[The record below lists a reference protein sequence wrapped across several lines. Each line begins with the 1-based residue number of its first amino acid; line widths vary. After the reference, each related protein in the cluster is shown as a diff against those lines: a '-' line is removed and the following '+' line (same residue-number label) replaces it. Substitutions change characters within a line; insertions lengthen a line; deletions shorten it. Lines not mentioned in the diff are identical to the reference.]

1 MTKTFTLQLNDLSQ
15 VLHVDNVESF
25 VGRDASGSFGLQ
37 AGHETFVTCLRPG
50 LARFR
55 DSAGKWHYIA
65 QPGAV
70 VLFAANRLQ
79 LSATRMLLSDD
90 RDALVAQMDAQW
102 QALDRQLGSTRLN
115 ITQVEQALARKLW
128 DMSRRGETL

>member
-1 MTKTFTLQLNDLSQ
+1 MATFRLLLNDMSQ
-15 VLHVDNVESF
+15 ALQFDDVISF

-37 AGHETFVTCLRPG
+37 AGHEAFVTCLQPG

-55 DSAGKWHYIA
+55 DQQEQWHYIA

-70 VLFAANRLQ
+70 VLFQNNQLH
-79 LSATRMLLSDD
+79 LSATQMLVSSD
-90 RDALVAQMDAQW
+90 RDSLVAKMDAQW
-102 QALDRQLGSTRLN
+102 RAVDQQLGTAKLN

-128 DMSRRGETL
+128 ELNRRGETL

>member
-1 MTKTFTLQLNDLSQ
+1 MQTFTLLLNDISQ
-15 VLHVDNVESF
+15 ALQFEQVESF
-25 VGRDASGSFGLQ
+25 VARDASGSFGLQ
-37 AGHETFVTCLRPG
+37 AGHESFVTCLQPG

-55 DSAGKWHYIA
+55 DGKGQWHYIA

-70 VLFAANRLQ
+70 VLFADNRLQ
-79 LSATRMLLSDD
+79 LAATQMLLSDD

-102 QALDRQLGSTRLN
+102 QAMDQQLGTSKLN

-128 DMSRRGETL
+128 EMNRRGETL